1 MEHEVFVPVPAE
13 RLREVLDD
21 PARVARAVPGL
32 QQDAGAEPV
41 TGRLKIRVGSHS
53 VTYRG
58 AVRVSRAADGGYAVE
73 GDATEARGSGS
84 VKLALRI
91 ALRDEEGGT
100 AVVFDGTAAADG
112 RIKDLPSDAVEGA
125 VTRLLNRFAEHLAA
139 ADPETTTP
147 LATQDFEP
155 RATTD
160 YETTPDADDAAPPP
174 PPPAGAEEGAVAG
187 EDAAPGSAGGGS
199 AGGPAGQSLTAGAAG
214 TTPGTAREASAT
226 GPDDKTPASG
236 HTADDARASGAGD
249 APSAR
254 SGPDD
259 ARASNA
265 GDGPSAPGHGGE
277 APAREGADDARAPG
291 AGDGASAPRNADES
305 SVPGNA
311 DDARAPAAGDGASAP
326 RNADESSPPGNA
338 DEPPVPAADDAPAPA
353 SEPPATFGS
362 DLPPSS
368 LGPSDLGPA
377 DEDDE
382 ADDDIAE
389 AAHARRTMIGRS
401 AEEVDHAPPRG
412 RYAPVPAPQTV
423 MPAAPLR
430 WAAPAAALALASAI
444 VAVRALRRR
453 H

>member
-21 PARVARAVPGL
+21 PARVARVVPGL

-58 AVRVSRAADGGYAVE
+58 AVRVSRADDGAYAVE
-73 GDATEARGSGS
+73 GDATEARGTGS

-91 ALRDEEGGT
+91 ALRDAADGT
-100 AVVFDGTAAADG
+100 TVVFDGTAAADG
-112 RIKDLPSDAVEGA
+112 RIKDLPSDAVESA

-139 ADPETTTP
+139 AAPETATP

-155 RATTD
+155 RAATD
-160 YETTPDADDAAPPP
+160 YETTPDADDAALPPA
-174 PPPAGAEEGAVAG
+174 PPAGAEGGTVAG
-187 EDAAPGSAGGGS
+187 ASSPADGTSAEIPTDAGAAAGEGAAPGSAGGGS
-199 AGGPAGQSLTAGAAG
+199 ADEPLTAGAAE
-214 TTPGTAREASAT
+214 TTSGTARETSAP
-226 GPDDKTPASG
+226 GPDDETPASG
-236 HTADDARASGAGD
+236 HTADDARASGVGD

-254 SGPDD
+254 G
-259 ARASNA
+259 
-265 GDGPSAPGHGGE
+265 
-277 APAREGADDARAPG
+277 GADDARAS
-291 AGDGASAPRNADES
+291 GDGDGSSAPRNADRS
-305 SVPGNA
+305 SAPGDA
-311 DDARAPAAGDGASAP
+311 DEHPAPAAD
-326 RNADESSPPGNA
+326 
-338 DEPPVPAADDAPAPA
+338 DDAPAPVP
-353 SEPPATFGS
+353 EPPAVFES
-362 DLPPSS
+362 DVPPSS
-368 LGPSDLGPA
+368 FGPSDEEDEE

-382 ADDDIAE
+382 DDNDDEDIAE

-453 H
+453 R